1 MPKSIISEGKT
12 STEAIEKGLKKLN
25 FTKNMVEIKVL
36 ETEKKKS
43 FFSILEPRIVKVEL
57 TIKENIKNTEKAEI
71 KEKHVKPQKEKIEKE
86 SFRRMGEKHKL
97 SMEEREIAKSNITT
111 FLTRFC
117 QDLEEHE
124 IIFEIGE
131 NESYITVQLEGKDIH
146 FLIGYRGEVLNA
158 FQSILSGIANQ
169 NVQGKVNVI
178 LDIEGYRGKR
188 KKTLESLADKLSKT
202 VIKTGKTITLEPMSA
217 YERKIIHTRLQGN
230 HKVRTYSIGEE
241 PHRKVV
247 IALNK

>member
-25 FTKNMVEIKVL
+25 VTKNMVEIKVL

-97 SMEEREIAKSNITT
+97 STEEREIAKSNLTT

-158 FQSILSGIANQ
+158 FQLILNSVSNRASKEKTRI
-169 NVQGKVNVI
+169 I
-178 LDIEGYRGKR
+178 LNISDYREKR
-188 KKTLESLADKLSKT
+188 EKSLEELADKISKT
-202 VIKTGKTITLEPMSA
+202 VIRTGKAITLEPMMA
-217 YERKIIHTRLQGN
+217 YERKIIHNRLQSSN
-230 HKVRTYSIGEE
+230 KVKTYSIGEE
-241 PHRKVV
+241 PYRKVV
-247 IALNK
+247 ISKK